1 LDGGLELPLPVAPD
15 AATITHLQRLR
26 AFGYS
31 TETLEMLLT
40 PMMQDGYEALG
51 SMGTDVPLACLSTK
65 SRSIFEYFKQLF
77 AQVSDCYFI
86 DSVVF
91 SRMFSTFLNCF

>member
-1 LDGGLELPLPVAPD
+1 
-15 AATITHLQRLR
+15 
-26 AFGYS
+26 
-31 TETLEMLLT
+31 MLLT

-86 DSVVF
+86 DSLGVFF
-91 SRMFSTFLNCF
+91 SRMFSTLLNCF